1 MSYLTI
7 FLTIIYGVTMISAS
21 LLLITSLP
29 IWLIMIN
36 VLLALGIIAGCILKI
51 PLLTTIFLVALLL
64 TALANGFSLQHQ
76 ITWSHWF
83 IRLILTIILICL
95 NFKYF

>member
-36 VLLALGIIAGCILKI
+36 VVLALGIIAGCILKI

-64 TALANGFSLQHQ
+64 TALANGFSLHHQ
-76 ITWSHWF
+76 ITRF
-83 IRLILTIILICL
+83 R
-95 NFKYF
+95 

>member
-7 FLTIIYGVTMISAS
+7 SLTIIYGALMISAS
-21 LLLITSLP
+21 FLLITSLP

-36 VLLALGIIAGCILKI
+36 VLFALGIIAGSILKI

-64 TALANGFSLQHQ
+64 TAIANGFLS
-76 ITWSHWF
+76 ITKLLGFTGS
-83 IRLILTIILICL
+83 
-95 NFKYF
+95 